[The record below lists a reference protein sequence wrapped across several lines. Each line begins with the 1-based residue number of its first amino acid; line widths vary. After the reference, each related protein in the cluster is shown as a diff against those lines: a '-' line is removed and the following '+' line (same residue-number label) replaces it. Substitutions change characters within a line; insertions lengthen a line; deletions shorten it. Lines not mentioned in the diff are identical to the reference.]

1 MSPTSTI
8 SMPRA
13 FLALLAPA
21 LLLQACASTATPAP
35 QSSAVTTPA
44 NQVVTAAAKRRID
57 STLRAYVDSGRVAG
71 ASALVWEKGREV
83 YFGAFG
89 MADREANRP
98 MTRDVIAQIFS
109 MTKPITGVAMM
120 QLWEQGRFKLDDPS
134 RRTCPS
140 SRTSASTPGAMR
152 PRRRWRR
159 RAGRSRSPTSRAT
172 PPDSSPTP
180 TRRGRSALPHRQS
193 ERPEQHH
200 HPVLAEARHRAT
212 RVSAGTRWS
221 YGISVDV
228 QAALVERVSG
238 QPFGR
243 YVREHILDPLKMRE
257 TRYLVPEA
265 DRARFAAMYQRN
277 AAGAL
282 VRAPDST
289 AKAFNTKPWALEP
302 GAFGFTSTLD
312 DYMRFARMLLNG
324 GELDGVRILRPETV
338 RLMAT
343 NHLPATVRDSS
354 FLTGKGQVGFG
365 IDFAVRH
372 SPPKSAAEMNG
383 CRRRVLLGWRREH
396 ALLGRSGE
404 SAHGRA
410 VHAGRAVRLA
420 LAQDL
425 PRRRV
430 RADRDDAVMRSVLL
444 SFAVGLLAC
453 AGHRASS
460 RRRVPRREPPYAIRR
475 RRRRCAAAS
484 RRRTRIP
491 FRAPTGRSPR
501 APR

>member
-1 MSPTSTI
+1 MNRAIYAAALATLLAACATTTSPRTST
-8 SMPRA
+8 A
-13 FLALLAPA
+13 VA
-21 LLLQACASTATPAP
+21 
-35 QSSAVTTPA
+35 SSASSA
-44 NQVVTAAAKRRID
+44 SGSVVTAAAKRRID
-57 STLRAYVDSGRVAG
+57 STLRAYVDSGRIAG

-83 YFGAFG
+83 YFGAVG

-120 QLWEQGRFKLDDPS
+120 QLWEQGKVKLDDPLATYLPEFANV
-134 RRTCPS
+134 RVY
-140 SRTSASTPGAMR
+140 
-152 PRRRWRR
+152 
-159 RAGRSRSPTSRAT
+159 AGGDAAT
-172 PPDSSPTP
+172 PTLEAPSRPITVADI
-180 TRRGRSALPHRQS
+180 TRHTAGFVTNANEKGVGPLFGAANPSDRNNTITQFSQK
-193 ERPEQHH
+193 
-200 HPVLAEARHRAT
+200 LASVPLAFQP
-212 RVSAGTRWS
+212 GTRWS

-243 YVREHILDPLKMRE
+243 YVREHILDPLRMRE

-372 SPPKSAAEMNG
+372 SPPKSATEMNG
-383 CRRRVLLGWRREH
+383 VVGEFFWDGAASTLFWVDPANQLTAVLFTQI
-396 ALLGRSGE
+396 
-404 SAHGRA
+404 
-410 VHAGRAVRLA
+410 VPFDPRLHKIF
-420 LAQDL
+420 
-425 PRRRV
+425 R
-430 RADRDDAVMRSVLL
+430 DAVYGPI
-444 SFAVGLLAC
+444 A
-453 AGHRASS
+453 
-460 RRRVPRREPPYAIRR
+460 
-475 RRRRCAAAS
+475 
-484 RRRTRIP
+484 
-491 FRAPTGRSPR
+491 TGQ
-501 APR
+501 